1 MPLVSHQYRRGK
13 GQPTV
18 QRRVVVVSVV
28 IAVVVVLA
36 GGGLLAWRA
45 ASRTPY
51 EQAVA
56 WMPAETLRA
65 TYTDWAAVRGLADGT
80 DLGAAS
86 STRDVGSFLERAYD
100 QDLVSASAVADS
112 TYAMNEQYGFSPVDA
127 AWEMY
132 GQSREGA
139 VVVMAM
145 TDEVDLDGV
154 ERNLRSLGYQA
165 PAEGAGTG
173 GTWAGS
179 ADLVATID
187 PSLTPVL
194 QNVVVLPDEHVV
206 LLSDNTSYVS
216 SAASVVTGSAESLED
231 ATEGTAALAELAGEP
246 VSAMLYASD
255 FACEA
260 LSMGSADEE
269 DRAVAEDLVNRV
281 GGVSPCPA
289 SCSRCSATAG
299 SPSACTSRATSR
311 PPTTSS
317 RACAW
322 PPVRRSGRAGRS
334 RTGSAYGRGAR
345 RPGGRAGPGPR
356 GPDPVPAQRP
366 VPGPGPLRDLLRPG
380 AGWLGQ
386 VVREQMAVFARA
398 DSHLLTNYRHGGPEG
413 QPVGSS
419 ASHAR

>member
-1 MPLVSHQYRRGK
+1 M
-13 GQPTV
+13 
-18 QRRVVVVSVV
+18 
-28 IAVVVVLA
+28 
-36 GGGLLAWRA
+36 
-45 ASRTPY
+45 
-51 EQAVA
+51 
-56 WMPAETLRA
+56 
-65 TYTDWAAVRGLADGT
+65 
-80 DLGAAS
+80 
-86 STRDVGSFLERAYD
+86 
-100 QDLVSASAVADS
+100 SASAVADS

-145 TDEVDLDGV
+145 TDEVDLEGV

-281 GGVSPCPA
+281 GGVSPLSGLVLAMQRDRGLTVGMHFESDEQA
-289 SCSRCSATAG
+289 SE
-299 SPSACTSRATSR
+299 
-311 PPTTSS
+311 TSS

-334 RTGSAYGRGAR
+334 RTGSGYGRGAR
-345 RPGGRAGPGPR
+345 TARRSCWTWSPWTRPSPCSATCPRARSSSP
-356 GPDPVPAQRP
+356 PAET
-366 VPGPGPLRDLLRPG
+366 PG
-380 AGWLGQ
+380 AG
-386 VVREQMAVFARA
+386 
-398 DSHLLTNYRHGGPEG
+398 S
-413 QPVGSS
+413 GSS
-419 ASHAR
+419 

>member
-1 MPLVSHQYRRGK
+1 M
-13 GQPTV
+13 

-36 GGGLLAWRA
+36 GGGLLAWRT

-145 TDEVDLDGV
+145 TDEVDLEGV

-281 GGVSPCPA
+281 GGVSPLSGLVLAMQRDRGLTVGMHFESDEQA
-289 SCSRCSATAG
+289 SDNVEPR
-299 SPSACTSRATSR
+299 
-311 PPTTSS
+311 
-317 RACAW
+317 
-322 PPVRRSGRAGRS
+322 VRLASGEAVGQGGTFADRFRVREGRS
-334 RTGSAYGRGAR
+334 DGQEVVLDLVPVDQTQSLLSDLSQ
-345 RPGGRAGPGPR
+345 GP
-356 GPDPVPAQRP
+356 V
-366 VPGPGPLRDLLRPG
+366 L
-380 AGWLGQ
+380 
-386 VVREQMAVFARA
+386 FA
-398 DSHLLTNYRHGGPEG
+398 TC
-413 QPVGSS
+413 
-419 ASHAR
+419 